1 VKKRKGGFL
10 KMSKTRHINF
20 KLSEADFKK
29 IQAMKNGQSTTQ
41 FLIDLIRKAA
51 QNELKESETFLG
63 LMEKLD
69 SSDLSRIADKTD
81 RILDKLGQQNGDSVH
96 EIFKKLEQEIGVL
109 RTVVALIAMGL
120 PVPAK
125 NLERHFPN
133 IHEKLKAALARGEN

>member
-1 VKKRKGGFL
+1 MAR
-10 KMSKTRHINF
+10 TRRVSLRIP
-20 KLSEADFKK
+20 ETDFRK

-41 FLIDLIRKAA
+41 FFIELIRKAA
-51 QNELKESETFLG
+51 QDERKDGETFLG

-69 SSDLSRIADKTD
+69 SSDLSKIADRTD
-81 RILDKLGQQNGDSVH
+81 RILDKLSQQNGDNSH